1 MQVAGIVRPVTSA
14 GPDDKLLHIE
24 NFGTNEGTKFEYRFS
39 RFSFSRSSLLFPPF
53 LSFFSQPLAR
63 LCVPLFL
70 ATRSHP
76 AGLPEITS
84 AQWLPDLIYRTIS
97 LLCENLHLS
106 SDFLSAPGS
115 LYPTWWDFSAS
126 KVGQIDE
133 TSGPRLF
140 CVKLHTLQTKTFKLT
155 YKLLGSI
162 EDDW

>member
-1 MQVAGIVRPVTSA
+1 MINYCTLRISGLTRVRNLNIVSRAFHSHVA
-14 GPDDKLLHIE
+14 L
-24 NFGTNEGTKFEYRFS
+24 
-39 RFSFSRSSLLFPPF
+39 SFSLPF
-53 LSFFSQPLAR
+53 FHFFSQPFAR
-63 LCVPLFL
+63 LCVTLLL

-97 LLCENLHLS
+97 LLYENLHLS

-115 LYPTWWDFSAS
+115 LYPTRWDFSAP

-133 TSGPRLF
+133 TSGPRCLKRLF
-140 CVKLHTLQTKTFKLT
+140 CVKLHMVQTKMFKLT
-155 YKLLGSI
+155 YKLLGSM